1 MKQQYIWMKV
11 TRDKYELP
19 VAVANTASELARIV
33 GTTKNAVVSSVSH
46 LEHGH
51 KKYSSYV
58 RIRLEDEAC

>member
-19 VAVANTASELARIV
+19 VAVADTAVELARIV

-46 LEHGH
+46 LEHGR
-51 KKYSSYV
+51 KRYCSYV